1 MNELKWLLSG
11 TALCWLPASVNVGLF
26 AAGHVLEDGFQRGDV
41 EPLFW
46 ITVWTVFAVAV
57 FSWAT
62 REEP

>member
-1 MNELKWLLSG
+1 MNEVKWLLSG
-11 TALCWLPASVNVGLF
+11 TALLWLGAF
-26 AAGHVLEDGFQRGDV
+26 AFGAIFSAGHVLEDGFQLGDV

-46 ITVWTVFAVAV
+46 ITGWTVFAVAV